1 MRVLLPLRA
10 PGTDHPDAKRRID
23 SQGSAAVDGTS
34 GLQGNHPRR
43 RRTHGE
49 FLLPF
54 VLPSAHKGNVR
65 GQGMHRAGPMPAS
78 ACGSR
83 AVSEPFTQTQDVAG
97 GPEGIRSFRIAV
109 RLYPSRQIPGKNRSG
124 TLQTPCERPA
134 ESGSGARFAKS
145 DRDHGETGYFGL
157 PEIQGAVLPDVGI
170 ARNASVPG
178 PVSHVEPSGVRPRR
192 RNRAGPVRQGNG
204 VHARTGAGF
213 HADSRK
219 PLDVHILYGRRSEK
233 RDEGHGR
240 EGRP

>member
-1 MRVLLPLRA
+1 MY
-10 PGTDHPDAKRRID
+10 
-23 SQGSAAVDGTS
+23 
-34 GLQGNHPRR
+34 
-43 RRTHGE
+43 RTGAM
-49 FLLPF
+49 
-54 VLPSAHKGNVR
+54 S
-65 GQGMHRAGPMPAS
+65 AS

-83 AVSEPFTQTQDVAG
+83 TVSEPFTQAPDVAR
-97 GPEGIRSFRIAV
+97 GPEGIRSFGIAV
-109 RLYPSRQIPGKNRSG
+109 RLYPSRQVRGKDRAG
-124 TLQTPCERPA
+124 TLQKPCERSV

-145 DRDHGETGYFGL
+145 DRNHGETGYFGL
-157 PEIQGAVLPDVGI
+157 PKIQGAVLPDGGI
-170 ARNASVPG
+170 AWNASVPG
-178 PVSHVEPSGVRPRR
+178 PVSDVESSGMRPRR